1 VEPSVADKWK
11 IALADGGVLDEHQSL
26 QLLRDFRIPAVATQL
41 ANNTAQV
48 MRAAQTLG
56 FPVALK
62 TAKPG
67 EHHKTDV
74 DGVRLNLA
82 DEQALQIAYA
92 ELASRLGPR
101 ALVAPMAPAGV
112 ELALGMFTDA
122 TVGPVVVLGP
132 GGTLVEYFDERL
144 FAIPPFG
151 TAKAK
156 ELLARLRFSRVVAG
170 ARGRDAVDLDGLAE
184 TVAAFSVLCATLSE
198 QIAEIDVNPLLASSS
213 GTVAVDGLI
222 VGHATQVVGGDSRY
236 SAMSESTTAEH
247 NPTTP

>member
-1 VEPSVADKWK
+1 
-11 IALADGGVLDEHQSL
+11 
-26 QLLRDFRIPAVATQL
+26 
-41 ANNTAQV
+41 
-48 MRAAQTLG
+48 
-56 FPVALK
+56 
-62 TAKPG
+62 
-67 EHHKTDV
+67 
-74 DGVRLNLA
+74 
-82 DEQALQIAYA
+82 
-92 ELASRLGPR
+92 
-101 ALVAPMAPAGV
+101 MAPAGV